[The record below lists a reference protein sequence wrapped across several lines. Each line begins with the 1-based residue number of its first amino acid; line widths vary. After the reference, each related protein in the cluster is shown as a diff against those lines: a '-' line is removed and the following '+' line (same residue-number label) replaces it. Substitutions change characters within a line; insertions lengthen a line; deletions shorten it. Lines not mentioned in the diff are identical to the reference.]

1 MTYKILDLGNNDSII
16 NSFNAED
23 SNVLLAMSCFRQQR
37 LMDNSDLIAD
47 SMSLDNLTS
56 ERKLQHGKIKLGQ
69 NSTSLLT

>member
-1 MTYKILDLGNNDSII
+1 
-16 NSFNAED
+16 
-23 SNVLLAMSCFRQQR
+23 
-37 LMDNSDLIAD
+37 MDNSDLIAD